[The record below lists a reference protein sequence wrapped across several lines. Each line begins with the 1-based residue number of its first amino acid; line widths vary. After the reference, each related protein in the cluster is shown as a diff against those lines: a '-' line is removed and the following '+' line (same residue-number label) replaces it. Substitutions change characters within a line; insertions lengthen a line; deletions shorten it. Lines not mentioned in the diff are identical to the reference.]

1 LKTQKKAQA
10 KATAKVTIKTNFLL
24 VHEPKIINGETTVLA
39 GWLGAGDECIKAFK
53 GNVSA
58 YVRASLSLSVGGGDI
73 ATAPNTMAQ
82 YIRACVVAIKHEGSV
97 NAVTNALCKEYG
109 YADISGLRAKYKGK
123 GQRDKKTSK
132 PKRFDAEREA
142 KKYTKAQLLKMLEAK

>member
-1 LKTQKKAQA
+1 MKTKKKAQ
-10 KATAKVTIKTNFLL
+10 AKVTIKTNFLL

-97 NAVTNALCKEYG
+97 DAVTKALCKDYG
-109 YADISGLRAKYKGK
+109 YADIAGLRVKYRGK
-123 GQRDKKTSK
+123 GERGKSSK
-132 PKRFDAEREA
+132 PKQFDAKKEA
-142 KKYTKAQLLKMLEAK
+142 KKYTKAQLQAMLAAK